1 MNGAARNREVDPVI
15 RPDRAE
21 ALVGAAALDGGCDLL
36 PPCHGSAG
44 RIRPV
49 MISAAGGLG
58 LLPHPRGH
66 QRLVV
71 VIHCIVDATFGEAE
85 APDPRLPG
93 ARARRNEGVIDRIV
107 DPL

>member
-21 ALVGAAALDGGCDLL
+21 ALVGAAALDGGCGLL

-49 MISAAGGLG
+49 MISARAASVFSRICGVTKA
-58 LLPHPRGH
+58 LL
-66 QRLVV
+66 LSF
-71 VIHCIVDATFGEAE
+71 IA
-85 APDPRLPG
+85 
-93 ARARRNEGVIDRIV
+93 
-107 DPL
+107 